1 MTKTLSDFEFIESDH
16 AAISS
21 ASKILFSR
29 YRDFIDY
36 GDIQQELYLWLF
48 LNYDKAMGWRETLG
62 VRHAERSLIKALR
75 RAGER
80 VCRAEKARVVGYVQ
94 EDEFF
99 YSVPMVA
106 DLLSLYFDPEWMIP
120 NGIELSRP
128 PSHKPP
134 QEGGNLVV
142 MVADVGKAYESMPLT
157 DQNLLKKVYG
167 RDVVTSD
174 VIAGLA
180 LDWGIT
186 YSAADNR
193 VRRVVGR
200 LRSKLGGPSPWGGDK
215 E

>member
-1 MTKTLSDFEFIESDH
+1 MKTLADFQFVEADH
-16 AAISS
+16 AAINS
-21 ASKILFSR
+21 ATKILFAR
-29 YRDFIDY
+29 YRDYIDY

-48 LNYDKAMGWRETLG
+48 LNYDKALGWRDSLS

-80 VCRAEKARVVGYVQ
+80 VCRAEKAQAVGYAP

-106 DLLSLYFDPEWMIP
+106 DLLSLYFDPNWMIP
-120 NGIELSRP
+120 NGLELSQP
-128 PSHKPP
+128 PAHKPP

-142 MVADVGKAYESMPLT
+142 MVADVGKAYELMPQT
-157 DQNLLKKVYG
+157 DKVLLKKVYG
-167 RDVVTSD
+167 RDVVSSD
-174 VIAGLA
+174 AIAGLA

-200 LRSKLGGPSPWGGDK
+200 VRAKLGGPNPWG
-215 E
+215 ESVE

>member
-1 MTKTLSDFEFIESDH
+1 MKTISDFEFIEADH
-16 AAISS
+16 AAINS
-21 ASKILFSR
+21 ATKILFSR
-29 YRDFIDY
+29 YREYMEF

-48 LNYDKAMGWRETLG
+48 LNYDKALGWREHLS

-80 VCRAEKARVVGYVQ
+80 ACRAEKAQKVGYAP

-106 DLLSLYFDPEWMIP
+106 DLLSLYFTPDWMIP

-134 QEGGNLVV
+134 QEGGNLVA
-142 MVADVGKAYESMPLT
+142 MVSDIGRAFQAMPEADKV
-157 DQNLLKKVYG
+157 LLEKVYG
-167 RDVVTSD
+167 LDVVTSD
-174 VIAGLA
+174 AIAGLA

-200 LRSKLGGPSPWGGDK
+200 LRAKLGGPNPWGI
-215 E
+215 ESE

>member
-1 MTKTLSDFEFIESDH
+1 MKTLSDFEFIESDH
-16 AAISS
+16 AAINS
-21 ASKILFSR
+21 ASKILYSR
-29 YRDFIDY
+29 YRDYLDY

-48 LNYDKAMGWRETLG
+48 LNYDKATGWRESLG
-62 VRHAERSLIKALR
+62 VRHAERSIIKALR

-80 VCRAEKARVVGYVQ
+80 ICRAEKAKVVGYAP

-99 YSVPMVA
+99 YSVPTVA
-106 DLLSLYFDPEWMIP
+106 DLLSLLFDPDWMVP
-120 NGIELSRP
+120 NGIELSQP

-142 MVADVGKAYESMPLT
+142 MVADVRKAFDAMPLT
-157 DQNLLKKVYG
+157 DQILLKKVYG
-167 RDVVTSD
+167 LDVVTSD
-174 VIAGLA
+174 AIAGLA

-200 LRSKLGGPSPWGGDK
+200 LRSKLGGPNPWGG
-215 E
+215 EAE